1 MHNEKLKRTVQKYTL
16 RIDPERIISFGYKS
30 ANPQRQLVVGYLG
43 YSILGTLALMLPFAT
58 KGDISFIDNLFN
70 AVSALSTTGLATAD
84 LAKDYTFFGQLVILL
99 LIQIGG
105 LGYMTLSSFIMLR
118 ITHHLGNFKNNMF
131 GAQFSFPQDMPN
143 EAMIKNI
150 VRFVFFFEIGGT
162 VLLYPYFAWKGMD
175 QPLWSALFH
184 SVSALCTAGFS
195 IYSDNLVSLQCD
207 YYANIIIIVLSYMGA
222 MGFIMMT
229 DILHK
234 FTRKNH
240 RISFTTKVIICIT
253 CLLSLWCTIH
263 LFFFEPSLQHYD
275 VGDRILISLF
285 QSMSAMTTVGY
296 NTVDLSNM
304 IPISLLIL
312 SLAMYIG
319 ASPSGTGGGLKS
331 TTLSAIYA
339 YTKNK
344 LGLRKDVSLMNHIIP
359 DYRVE
364 SAITTFIFYTFILFF
379 GIYLMALF
387 EPSDTDFLKII
398 FEASSAL
405 ATAGLTC
412 GILSSA
418 TLGSKIILIILMF
431 IGRIGVITLGNVL
444 LIRSVKRN
452 RLKKDDLI
460 V

>member
-175 QPLWSALFH
+175 QPL
-184 SVSALCTAGFS
+184 
-195 IYSDNLVSLQCD
+195 
-207 YYANIIIIVLSYMGA
+207 
-222 MGFIMMT
+222 
-229 DILHK
+229 
-234 FTRKNH
+234 
-240 RISFTTKVIICIT
+240 
-253 CLLSLWCTIH
+253 
-263 LFFFEPSLQHYD
+263 
-275 VGDRILISLF
+275 
-285 QSMSAMTTVGY
+285 
-296 NTVDLSNM
+296 
-304 IPISLLIL
+304 
-312 SLAMYIG
+312 
-319 ASPSGTGGGLKS
+319 
-331 TTLSAIYA
+331 
-339 YTKNK
+339 
-344 LGLRKDVSLMNHIIP
+344 
-359 DYRVE
+359 
-364 SAITTFIFYTFILFF
+364 
-379 GIYLMALF
+379 
-387 EPSDTDFLKII
+387 
-398 FEASSAL
+398 
-405 ATAGLTC
+405 
-412 GILSSA
+412 
-418 TLGSKIILIILMF
+418 
-431 IGRIGVITLGNVL
+431 
-444 LIRSVKRN
+444 
-452 RLKKDDLI
+452 
-460 V
+460 

>member
-184 SVSALCTAGFS
+184 SVSAFCTAGFS

-207 YYANIIIIVLSYMGA
+207 YYANIIIIVLSYM
-222 MGFIMMT
+222 
-229 DILHK
+229 
-234 FTRKNH
+234 
-240 RISFTTKVIICIT
+240 
-253 CLLSLWCTIH
+253 
-263 LFFFEPSLQHYD
+263 
-275 VGDRILISLF
+275 
-285 QSMSAMTTVGY
+285 
-296 NTVDLSNM
+296 
-304 IPISLLIL
+304 
-312 SLAMYIG
+312 
-319 ASPSGTGGGLKS
+319 
-331 TTLSAIYA
+331 
-339 YTKNK
+339 
-344 LGLRKDVSLMNHIIP
+344 
-359 DYRVE
+359 
-364 SAITTFIFYTFILFF
+364 
-379 GIYLMALF
+379 
-387 EPSDTDFLKII
+387 
-398 FEASSAL
+398 
-405 ATAGLTC
+405 
-412 GILSSA
+412 
-418 TLGSKIILIILMF
+418 
-431 IGRIGVITLGNVL
+431 
-444 LIRSVKRN
+444 
-452 RLKKDDLI
+452 
-460 V
+460 